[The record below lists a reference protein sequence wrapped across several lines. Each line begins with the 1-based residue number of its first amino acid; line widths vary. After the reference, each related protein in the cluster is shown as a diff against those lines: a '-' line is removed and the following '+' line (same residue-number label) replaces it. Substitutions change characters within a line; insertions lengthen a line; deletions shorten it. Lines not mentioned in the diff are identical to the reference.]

1 MGNTK
6 GVSYNGNLYYHYL
19 NYLKRSNSEAQT
31 FLQRDGQVIIRMR
44 GLPFDAT
51 SKDVIEFFTRG
62 ETANNVVDGD
72 EGVLFVHYPDGRSTG
87 DAFVMFKTEPEAAQA
102 LLKHKEIMGARY
114 IELFR
119 STTAE
124 VQQVFRRSQDP
135 KNFQTSLK
143 DIPFAPLPILPPE
156 MLTAGNKRDCIRV
169 RNLPIECGIE
179 QILEFLGVHSQH
191 IVAQGIHMV
200 YNAHGQPS
208 GEAFIQMDSEAAA
221 FNAAAHKNNKYMFF
235 NGKKRYIEVIQC
247 SGEDMNHILLGLVP
261 SDLIPTNV
269 QRGPMYPPHRAASLV
284 PMPTLP
290 QQMLPTNVP
299 MTLATSAQA
308 SNLANGQMSQALQTT
323 SSASAVTGPLTTAPM
338 NGLHPNATYYPMQ
351 VFYYP
356 TPPISPSIY
365 LQTGHMHPGPVT
377 LVLRGDNGQY

>member
-1 MGNTK
+1 
-6 GVSYNGNLYYHYL
+6 
-19 NYLKRSNSEAQT
+19 
-31 FLQRDGQVIIRMR
+31 R
-44 GLPFDAT
+44 GDLPTAT
-51 SKDVIEFFTRG
+51 
-62 ETANNVVDGD
+62 VDGE

-87 DAFVMFKTEPEAAQA
+87 DAFVMVKTENEASQA
-102 LLKHKEIMGARY
+102 LLKHKETMGARY

-156 MLTAGNKRDCIRV
+156 MLTGGNKKDCIRV

-179 QILEFLGVHSQH
+179 QILEFLGIHSQH
-191 IVAQGIHMV
+191 IVAQGVHMV

-208 GEAFIQMDSEAAA
+208 GEAFIQMNSEGAS
-221 FNAAAHKNNKYMFF
+221 FNAATHKNNKYMFF

-261 SDLIPTNV
+261 SNLIPTNI
-269 QRGPMYPPHRAASLV
+269 QRQTMYSSHRAPPGL
-284 PMPTLP
+284 PMSTLQP
-290 QQMLPTNVP
+290 QMLPPSMP
-299 MTLATSAQA
+299 MSLGAPSQSSTISISSGQPTLS
-308 SNLANGQMSQALQTT
+308 SNGF
-323 SSASAVTGPLTTAPM
+323 
-338 NGLHPNATYYPMQ
+338 HPNTTYYPMQ

-356 TPPISPSIY
+356 TPPLTSSVY
-365 LQTGHMHPGPVT
+365 LQTGQMHPAPMT
-377 LVLRGDNGQY
+377 LVLRGETGQY

>member
-1 MGNTK
+1 
-6 GVSYNGNLYYHYL
+6 L
-19 NYLKRSNSEAQT
+19 NYLKRSNSEAQA

-51 SKDVIEFFTRG
+51 AKDVIEFFTRG
-62 ETANNVVDGD
+62 DLPTYPVDGE

-87 DAFVMFKTEPEAAQA
+87 DAFIMVKTEHEASQA
-102 LLKHKEIMGARY
+102 LLKHKEIMGTRY

-156 MLTAGNKRDCIRV
+156 MLSGGNKKDCIRV
-169 RNLPIECGIE
+169 RNLPVECGIE

-191 IVAQGIHMV
+191 IVAQGVHMV

-208 GEAFIQMDSEAAA
+208 GEAFIQMDSEAAS

-235 NGKKRYIEVIQC
+235 NGKK
-247 SGEDMNHILLGLVP
+247 DILK
-261 SDLIPTNV
+261 SFNV
-269 QRGPMYPPHRAASLV
+269 QV
-284 PMPTLP
+284 K
-290 QQMLPTNVP
+290 
-299 MTLATSAQA
+299 
-308 SNLANGQMSQALQTT
+308 
-323 SSASAVTGPLTTAPM
+323 
-338 NGLHPNATYYPMQ
+338 
-351 VFYYP
+351 
-356 TPPISPSIY
+356 I
-365 LQTGHMHPGPVT
+365 
-377 LVLRGDNGQY
+377 